1 METRTTNIICITVV
15 TVLIFLLS
23 GGFGGMPMGGMGM
36 GGMGMM
42 GGGPYGGMGG
52 GPYGGMGGGYG
63 GGGGWGRRRMMGGM
77 MNPYMG
83 MMYGR

>member
-1 METRTTNIICITVV
+1 MRSLLAVLVVILALINATNAQW
-15 TVLIFLLS
+15 
-23 GGFGGMPMGGMGM
+23 GFGGMPMGGMGM

>member
-1 METRTTNIICITVV
+1 MRFFVV
-15 TVLIFLLS
+15 ILVAIVVLFDIAQAQW
-23 GGFGGMPMGGMGM
+23 GFGGMPMGGMGM

-42 GGGPYGGMGG
+42 GGPYGGMGG
-52 GPYGGMGGGYG
+52 GPYGGM

-83 MMYGR
+83 MMYG

>member
-1 METRTTNIICITVV
+1 
-15 TVLIFLLS
+15 
-23 GGFGGMPMGGMGM
+23 M

-42 GGGPYGGMGG
+42 GGPYGGMGG
-52 GPYGGMGGGYG
+52 GPYGGM

-83 MMYGR
+83 MMYG